1 MKNNLIE
8 RVTRIEGIL
17 DQMVKGLNHIKSE
30 VRDLKSELRSEI
42 RDLKRDLNYRFYWLL
57 GVQLSMWVTIIPT
70 TLFK

>member
-8 RVTRIEGIL
+8 RVTRTEGIL